1 MHIAILT
8 FQGFNEL
15 DSFIAL
21 GVLNRIKKP
30 NWRVTI
36 SCPEPSVTSING
48 VTVHAL
54 STLAELH
61 RPRAD
66 KRSPGDLYA

>member
-21 GVLNRIKKP
+21 GVLNRIKGQQ
-30 NWRVTI
+30 NDHSRDA
-36 SCPEPSVTSING
+36 N
-48 VTVHAL
+48 A
-54 STLAELH
+54 
-61 RPRAD
+61 
-66 KRSPGDLYA
+66 